1 MTAEPDEIGGA
12 KDRPHVRQRRHA
24 RVLMLAGVVA
34 LALLATAGLIGTGR
48 FFGSGTGEPDG
59 SNDGTATTL
68 TAVTRG
74 PLSSQTNV
82 PASIAYSGSYTVMGK
97 GTGTITALPAV
108 GQIVRQAQALYAIDG
123 APVVLLHGP
132 TPMYRAL
139 QVGMSGADV
148 AELNADLVSLGLAT
162 RAQVDPSS
170 DYFSLATAAALE
182 RLQFNLGVAQT
193 GMLALGQAVF
203 LPTSA
208 RITAVSATLGAAA
221 QPGATILQATSTTRR
236 VVVALDAALQSGVR
250 VGDQATITLP
260 DDSTTPGTVTTVGT
274 VATAA
279 SSGGGSTVEVDI
291 ALTDPAATGDLDQ
304 APVQVAITTA
314 HVDDA
319 VIVPVNALLA
329 LAGGGY
335 AVEVVDSRGTHH
347 LVPVSLGLFDDA
359 DGLVQVLSTRLSAG
373 QNVVVPST

>member
-1 MTAEPDEIGGA
+1 VTAEPHEIGGTE
-12 KDRPHVRQRRHA
+12 DHPHVRQRRHA
-24 RVLMLAGVVA
+24 RVLLLAGVVA
-34 LALLATAGLIGTGR
+34 LAVLASAGLIGTDR
-48 FFGSGTGEPDG
+48 FFGSGTGAPAG
-59 SNDGTATTL
+59 TNDGTATTL
-68 TAVTRG
+68 TSVTRG
-74 PLSSQTNV
+74 SLSSQTNV
-82 PASIAYSGSYTVMGK
+82 PASIAYSGTYTVIGK
-97 GTGTITALPAV
+97 SAGTITSLPAV
-108 GQIVRQAQALYAIDG
+108 GQIVQQAQALYAIDG

-162 RAQVDPSS
+162 RAQVNPSS

-208 RITAVSATLGAAA
+208 RITAVSATLGAPA
-221 QPGATILQATSTTRR
+221 QPGTAILQATSTTRL

-279 SSGGGSTVEVDI
+279 SGGGSTVEVDI
-291 ALTDPAATGDLDQ
+291 ALADPAATGDLDQ

-329 LAGGGY
+329 LASGGY
-335 AVEVVDSRGTHH
+335 AVEVVDSRGMHH

-359 DGLVQVLSTRLSAG
+359 DGLVQVLNTSLSAG